1 MYSAIACQS
10 TLIQFSHPVCI
21 FTIKANL
28 AKVMGDEFSPVLAEL
43 VPHLVKVIAQDEGQ
57 FEQAEEEEV
66 RTGRN

>member
-1 MYSAIACQS
+1 
-10 TLIQFSHPVCI
+10 
-21 FTIKANL
+21 
-28 AKVMGDEFSPVLAEL
+28 MGDEFSPVLAEL